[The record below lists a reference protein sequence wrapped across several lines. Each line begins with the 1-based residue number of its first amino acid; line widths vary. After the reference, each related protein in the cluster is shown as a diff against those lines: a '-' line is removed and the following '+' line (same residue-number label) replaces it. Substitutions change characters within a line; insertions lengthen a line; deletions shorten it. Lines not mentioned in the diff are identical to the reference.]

1 MAIDITYDTC
11 LHCGQPII
19 KGVRPGF
26 VDMTAG
32 RLLCVN
38 CGVYLSERGQCL
50 DCENLKP
57 CDKNC
62 EKCECR
68 FEEVVNN
75 QAASFCARGI
85 QDFNFECKNFLINKD
100 LDLEED

>member
-11 LHCGQPII
+11 LQCGQPII

-26 VDMTAG
+26 VDATAG

-62 EKCECR
+62 EKCGCR
-68 FEEVVNN
+68 SEGEVNG
-75 QAASFCARGI
+75 QAALFCARGV
-85 QDFNFECKNFLINKD
+85 QDFNFECKNFLMNE
-100 LDLEED
+100 DLEKN